1 MLKTDI
7 GVSASRKTETPV
19 EGVTGGFAGMDMPG
33 IEDCAARASGVR
45 AKMMAAA
52 RVGFMGTRV
61 TRRGQKANAED
72 AEVRGGILGRKVRA
86 EWVR

>member
-1 MLKTDI
+1 
-7 GVSASRKTETPV
+7 
-19 EGVTGGFAGMDMPG
+19 MDMPG

-61 TRRGQKANAED
+61 TRRGQKANAE
-72 AEVRGGILGRKVRA
+72 VRGGRKGTRRDFGEKGAGGVGAARSIG
-86 EWVR
+86 VLRLRLLR